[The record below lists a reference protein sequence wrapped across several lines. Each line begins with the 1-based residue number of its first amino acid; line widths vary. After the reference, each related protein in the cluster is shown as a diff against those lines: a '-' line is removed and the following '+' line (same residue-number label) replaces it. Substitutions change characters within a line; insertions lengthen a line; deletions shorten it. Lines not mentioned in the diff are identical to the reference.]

1 MLLGMV
7 EERVY
12 SRYNLDVIF
21 RENIARDRGIW
32 RVQSGHDPGPCE
44 ERRGKRG
51 GIRFRQKA

>member
-1 MLLGMV
+1 MV

-32 RVQSGHDPGPCE
+32 TSPE
-44 ERRGKRG
+44 
-51 GIRFRQKA
+51 